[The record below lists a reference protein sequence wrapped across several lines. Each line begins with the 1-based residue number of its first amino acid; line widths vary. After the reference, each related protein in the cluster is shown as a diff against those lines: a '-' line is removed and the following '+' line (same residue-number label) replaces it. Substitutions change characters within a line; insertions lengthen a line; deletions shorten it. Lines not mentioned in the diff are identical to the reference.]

1 MSRLF
6 ASGSSGAAGRLVRA
20 AVAAYIRG
28 MSRAF
33 TKEQDDTPVDLGER
47 PVSPHRNLVTST
59 GLKMIDDEIANLQRE
74 LAEANVAGERSAIA
88 RISRD
93 LRYWTARRETAE
105 LSVPDPD
112 SDVVRFGMTV
122 VLENLDDGGTRT
134 WTIVGEDEA
143 DPAHG
148 KISHVAPVAI
158 MLFGKPAGDVVKLN
172 GKDWEIVS
180 LKAG

>member
-1 MSRLF
+1 
-6 ASGSSGAAGRLVRA
+6 
-20 AVAAYIRG
+20 

-47 PVSPHRNLVTST
+47 PVSPHRNLVTPD
-59 GLKMIDDEIANLQRE
+59 GLKAIEDEIAQLQRE
-74 LAEANVAGERSAIA
+74 LAEANVAAERSAIV

-93 LRYWTARRETAE
+93 LRYWMARRETAE
-105 LSVPDPD
+105 LSVPDPG

-122 VLENLDDGGTRT
+122 TLENLDDGNIRT

-143 DPAHG
+143 DPSSG

-158 MLFGKPAGDVVKLN
+158 MLFGRPVGDVVKIN

-180 LKAG
+180 ARVP

>member
-1 MSRLF
+1 
-6 ASGSSGAAGRLVRA
+6 
-20 AVAAYIRG
+20 

-33 TKEQDDTPVDLGER
+33 TKEQDDAPDDLGER
-47 PVSPHRNLVTST
+47 PVSPHRNLVTQN
-59 GLKMIDDEIANLQRE
+59 GLRMIDDELAQLHRE
-74 LAEANVAGERSAIA
+74 LTEANVAGERSAIA
-88 RISRD
+88 RLSRD

-105 LSVPDPD
+105 LSVADPG

-122 VLENLDDGGTRT
+122 ELENLDDGGTRT

-143 DPAHG
+143 DPSKG

-158 MLFGKPAGDVVKLN
+158 MLFGKPVGDVIKIQ

-180 LKAG
+180 AKPS

>member
-1 MSRLF
+1 
-6 ASGSSGAAGRLVRA
+6 
-20 AVAAYIRG
+20 

-33 TKEQDDTPVDLGER
+33 TKEQDDAPDDLGER
-47 PVSPHRNLVTST
+47 PISPHRNLVTSN
-59 GLKMIDDEIANLQRE
+59 GLKMIEGEVARLQRE

-105 LSVPDPD
+105 LSVPDPN

-122 VLENLDDGGTRT
+122 ELENLDDGNSRR

-143 DPAHG
+143 DPSSG

-158 MLFGKPAGDVVKLN
+158 MLFGKPVGDVVKIN
-172 GKDWEIVS
+172 NVDWEIVS
-180 LKAG
+180 LTVV